1 MCFLVNKEEVLD
13 KVKLV
18 ILKFFVA
25 LKGRYE
31 DRRFLADSTIT
42 PQWNSLSYVLW
53 FNFILDLNFIFLV
66 VGYGNACVSLKQWEI
81 KMKPRIK

>member
-1 MCFLVNKEEVLD
+1 MCFLVNKEEVLN
-13 KVKLV
+13 KVKQV
-18 ILKFFVA
+18 ILKI
-25 LKGRYE
+25 LYRSKGRYE

-42 PQWNSLSYVLW
+42 TQWNSQSYMLW

-66 VGYGNACVSLKQWEI
+66 LAYGNACVSLKQWEV